1 MIEFALP
8 WVALLL
14 PLPWLLRRLLPPATV
29 ARAVLYFPRALELG
43 SGVEH
48 GHHSAPGA
56 RARHL
61 LLALAWLGLLCAAA
75 GPRWLGEEV
84 SLPTSG
90 RDLMLAVDI
99 SESMQIEDL
108 QLHGQPADRLSVVK
122 AVVSEFL
129 ARREGDRVGLILFG
143 SSAYLHAPL
152 TFDRRTVGKLLS
164 EAQSGFAGKQTAIGD
179 ALAIAIKRL
188 RERPEGSRVLLLL
201 TDGANTAGEV
211 APRTA
216 ADLAARAGLR
226 VYTIGV
232 GAEQMELP
240 GLFGS
245 RIGARRINPSADLDE
260 ETLSYIAE
268 TTGGRYFRARDQ
280 AELQAVYAELD
291 RLEPIEQEAETM
303 RPRVSLAH
311 WPLGLALTLSLG
323 MAIAQAWRNR
333 PVAARRG
340 SAQAGDA

>member
-8 WVALLL
+8 WVVALL
-14 PLPWLLRRLLPPATV
+14 PLPWLLRLLLPAAPASS
-29 ARAVLYFPRALELG
+29 AALYFPRALELG
-43 SGVEH
+43 HAEERGDAV
-48 GHHSAPGA
+48 APA
-56 RARHL
+56 HRARHA
-61 LLALAWLGLLCAAA
+61 LLALVWCALLAAAA

-84 SLPTSG
+84 QLATSG

-99 SESMQIEDL
+99 SESMLIEDL
-108 QLHGQPADRLSVVK
+108 QLRGQPADRLSVVK
-122 AVVSEFL
+122 SVVNDFL
-129 ARREGDRVGLILFG
+129 TRREGDRVGLILFG

-152 TFDRRTVGKLLS
+152 TFDRRTVGRLLA

-179 ALAIAIKRL
+179 ALGIAIKRL
-188 RERPEGSRVLLLL
+188 RDRPEGSRVVLLL

-216 ADLAARAGLR
+216 AELAARAGLR

-245 RIGARRINPSADLDE
+245 RLGARHINPSADLDE
-260 ETLSYIAE
+260 ETLQYIAE

-280 AELQAVYAELD
+280 SELQAVYAEID
-291 RLEPIEQEAETM
+291 RLEPVAQEAETL

-311 WPLGLALTLSLG
+311 WPLALAFALSL
-323 MAIAQAWRNR
+323 AIALHHAWRARAPPPANE
-333 PVAARRG
+333 VAA
-340 SAQAGDA
+340 